1 MAESKG
7 AGGSGVFPPSVSSLS
22 FRFQRPA
29 VKPPTTPPPLPFERS
44 LVCRRRYLTITIWDR
59 GGRVA
64 VSEISKACGVLDI
77 VPVYD

>member
-29 VKPPTTPPPLPFERS
+29 VKPPTTPPPPFHS
-44 LVCRRRYLTITIWDR
+44 NDR
-59 GGRVA
+59 WCVDD
-64 VSEISKACGVLDI
+64 DI
-77 VPVYD
+77 